1 MNWTRDRVRRLAR
14 ISANAALLTADLQA
28 LIHELGP
35 EDPGK
40 EKLTAANEEL
50 HQAEFH
56 IDETLLAGETV
67 WQLTDALTESC
78 MECVPTIEGM
88 SGSINFG
95 EGFTVGEYLDS
106 IRGMQNETGA
116 VLNYPEKAG
125 IL

>member
-40 EKLTAANEEL
+40 EKLTAATEEL

-67 WQLTDALTESC
+67 WELTEGLAQMC
-78 MECVPTIEGM
+78 GP
-88 SGSINFG
+88 NFG
-95 EGFTVGEYLDS
+95 GD
-106 IRGMQNETGA
+106 Q
-116 VLNYPEKAG
+116 PKW
-125 IL
+125 